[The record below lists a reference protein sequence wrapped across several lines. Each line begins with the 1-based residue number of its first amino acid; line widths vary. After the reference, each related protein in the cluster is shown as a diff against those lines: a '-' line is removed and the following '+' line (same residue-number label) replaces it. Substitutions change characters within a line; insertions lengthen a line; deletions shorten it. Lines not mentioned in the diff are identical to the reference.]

1 MAKTNAER
9 QKEYRK
15 NRGVAGE
22 NGERRINMFV
32 STGAF
37 LSLKRLATHHGLTQ
51 RAMLEQLI
59 TNADRVVTT
68 DMSDDAFDKYLGAND
83 EFDSSL
89 ER

>member
-15 NRGVAGE
+15 SRGVAGD

-32 STGAF
+32 STSAA

-51 RAMLEQLI
+51 RAMLEKLI
-59 TNADRVVTT
+59 ADADKIATT
-68 DMSDDAFDKYLGAND
+68 DMSDDAFNEYLEND
-83 EFDSSL
+83 EFDNSL
-89 ER
+89 DR